1 MTISQLFL
9 SVVVLWILIQTLART
24 FRERLPFFFNFAWF
38 CFWILTLL
46 VINNTELTS
55 KVANSIG
62 IGRGADLIIYL
73 SIIGLFFM
81 LYRLY
86 LQQLAADRAITRL
99 IRRMAIDS
107 AKKFKKH

>member
-9 SVVVLWILIQTLART
+9 SIVVLWILIQTLVRT
-24 FRERLPFFFNFAWF
+24 LKERLPFFFNIAWF
-38 CFWILTLL
+38 CFWILSLL

-73 SIIGLFFM
+73 SIIGLFFI

-86 LQQLAADRAITRL
+86 LQQLATDRAITKL
-99 IRRMAIDS
+99 IRRIALDGV
-107 AKKFKKH
+107 KKSKK